1 MVIKNTANLQSKII
15 AEMIELCRF
24 QNYSIYKAARRVSGN
39 DRFYNARAD
48 CQSLVKV
55 SYKTVIRWYLH
66 WFDFGMLPCQM
77 KHKKGSNYN
86 GTILKN
92 LFGRNFY
99 PSSICKRLRKLK
111 YSRKVVYEKATQQI
125 KVDKDRFIDTLRF
138 HVKKPEMAIFIDEE
152 SMAGQLEDSK

>member
-77 KHKKGSNYN
+77 KHKKGLNYN
-86 GTILKN
+86 GTWTLQAD
-92 LFGRNFY
+92 
-99 PSSICKRLRKLK
+99 SKLK
-111 YSRKVVYEKATQQI
+111 EIIQNNPVLYLDEIANSYYFNE
-125 KVDKDRFIDTLRF
+125 FIRQKFLSI
-138 HVKKPEMAIFIDEE
+138 EYI
-152 SMAGQLEDSK
+152 